1 VKKDV
6 KVVRVT
12 RLRQLFV
19 ARYPLER
26 TANDVLAFSLWLQH
40 HNSDLLPLG
49 QRDDLCQRLKVDLAG
64 LYLRE

>member
-1 VKKDV
+1 MKKDV

-12 RLRQLFV
+12 RVRQLFV

-26 TANDVLAFSLWLQH
+26 TANDVLAFFLWLQH
-40 HNSDLLPLG
+40 HNPDLLPLG
-49 QRDDLCQRLKVDLAG
+49 ERDDLCQRLKVDLTG